1 MIGKVISTK
10 GVPSKSPRDLV
21 WEIVFET
28 LRGRLKNLVVL
39 AIVMVVGAGIS
50 LLPPILFKFLIDVVI
65 LQRDGGLLV
74 AVLFGLVVTPC
85 IAMALTLLELYL
97 RAEIGEFVDEAL
109 RLESFKSVMRG
120 RVSAI
125 EELGPGGIVH
135 TITRD
140 CGRIGEVYIATK
152 VLPFAASC
160 IVFMS
165 TFAMMFSL
173 NANLASL
180 GLIAYPLSYGLG
192 KLVEKRSHRIE
203 SNFTQLLSEGDSFL
217 HEVIRGIRAVKA
229 FIGYKIEVARWYEWL
244 RNHHAQKARMRVY
257 HDITLN
263 LYSEFIKSLAI
274 GGVYGLG
281 VYFVFDGDMTIG
293 GLVAFAAYLP
303 RAYSSLK
310 TMMSTQ
316 IGLQQARVSAD
327 RIGKLMAL
335 RPEQYSGYYIPRE
348 RAGPLPVA
356 FENVSF
362 RYGRGDAGL
371 KDVTFRI
378 PAGNSLGIVGESGSG
393 KSTILDVLLGF
404 YMPSAG
410 HVCVGDLKTTNW
422 NVQEL
427 RKEIGVVPQEVFLWN
442 TSIEKNLTYGL
453 KGVSENAIIDVLNE
467 VQLSDFVRALPE
479 GLSTVVGERGQAVSI
494 GERQRIGIARAL
506 LRGAKV
512 LAFDEPT
519 SALDTIRQMEIID
532 AIKRVMPKRTVIIV
546 SHVIS
551 TVLEVDEVI
560 VLSAGRVVEKGPIEK
575 LIAER
580 GLFWQLA
587 NAQGTLRSF
596 ELG

>member
-1 MIGKVISTK
+1 MMGKVISTK
-10 GVPSKSPRDLV
+10 GLPSKSPQDLV
-21 WEIVFET
+21 WGIVFET
-28 LRGRLKNLVVL
+28 LRGRLKNLAVL
-39 AIVMVVGAGIS
+39 AVVMVAGAGIG
-50 LLPPILFKFLIDVVI
+50 LIPPILFQFLIDVVI
-65 LQRDGGLLV
+65 IQRDGDLIV

-85 IAMALTLLELYL
+85 IVMALTLLELYL

-120 RVSAI
+120 RVNAI
-125 EELGPGGIVH
+125 EELGSGDIVH

-160 IVFMS
+160 IVFIS

-173 NANLASL
+173 NVKLASL

-192 KLVEKRSHRIE
+192 KLVEKRSRRIDA
-203 SNFTQLLSEGDSFL
+203 NFTQLLSEGESFL

-229 FIGYKIEVARWYEWL
+229 FIGYEIEVARWYKWL
-244 RNHHAQKARMRVY
+244 RNHHSQKAKMRVY
-257 HDITLN
+257 HDITLH
-263 LYSEFIKSLAI
+263 LYSEFVKSLAI

-281 VYFVFDGDMTIG
+281 AYFVFDGDMTIG

-327 RIGKLMAL
+327 RIGKLIAL
-335 RPEQYSGYYIPRE
+335 RSEQYSGHYIPKHY
-348 RAGPLPVA
+348 GPLPVA

-378 PAGNSLGIVGESGSG
+378 PEGNSLGIVGESGSG

-404 YMPSAG
+404 HMPSEG

-427 RKEIGVVPQEVFLWN
+427 RKEIGVVPQDILLWN

-467 VQLSDFVRALPE
+467 VQLSDFVQALPE
-479 GLSTVVGERGQAVSI
+479 GLSTIVGERGQAVSI

-512 LAFDEPT
+512 LVFDEPT
-519 SALDTIRQMEIID
+519 SALDAIREMEIID
-532 AIKRVMPKRTVIIV
+532 AIKRAMPNRTVIVV

-551 TVLEVDEVI
+551 AVLEVDEVI
-560 VLSAGRVVEKGPIEK
+560 VLSAGRVIEKGPIEK
-575 LIAER
+575 LIAEK

-587 NAQGTLRSF
+587 NAQGTLRSYG
-596 ELG
+596 L